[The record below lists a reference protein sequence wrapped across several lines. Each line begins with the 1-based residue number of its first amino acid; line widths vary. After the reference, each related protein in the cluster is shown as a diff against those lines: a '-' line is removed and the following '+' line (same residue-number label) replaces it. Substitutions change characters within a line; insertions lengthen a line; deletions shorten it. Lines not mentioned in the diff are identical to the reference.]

1 MDTFERKEAKY
12 LLSPLQYIQFRAL
25 ADRHLAQ
32 AEHHETDI
40 CSAYYDTPD
49 NTLAERTLREARFKE
64 NLRVRSYNG
73 PVSESGPGTPV
84 FIEVKRKFKDT
95 TSKRRISCTA
105 AAARAF
111 LSGMDYEQ
119 AIGRWPL
126 AGADAQTAGCS
137 PRSTQIAGEISWMAA
152 HYPDLAPKM
161 EVASHRLS
169 FAGAADPA
177 LRVTFDDDVRWRT
190 ADGAWRSLFAHGERI
205 LEVKCQ
211 QAMPL
216 WLVEALSA
224 CGAKP
229 MSASKYGLAYQACS
243 AGRRSAMQTTARAR
257 VGGRTPQDTGRAAKS
272 EPGSGVSGGNHAR
285 ARSHAASALS
295 LQPRRNSLVASIH
308 ALIGRALGPK
318 PAHAAHR

>member
-12 LLSPLQYIQFRAL
+12 LLSPMQYMQFRTL
-25 ADRHLAQ
+25 ADKHLAA

-49 NTLAERTLREARFKE
+49 DTLAERTLREARFKE
-64 NLRVRSYNG
+64 NLRVRSYSG
-73 PVSESGPGTPV
+73 TVSGSDPESPV
-84 FIEVKRKFKDT
+84 FVEVKRKFKDT

-126 AGADAQTAGCS
+126 ADADAQAAGCS
-137 PRSTQIAGEISWMAA
+137 PRSRQIAGEISWMAS
-152 HYPDLAPKM
+152 HYPDLAPRM

-169 FAGAADPA
+169 FADADDPA
-177 LRVTFDDDVRWRT
+177 LRITFDADVRWRT
-190 ADGAWRSLFAHGERI
+190 ADRTWRNLFAHGERI

-216 WLVEALSA
+216 WLVEALNA
-224 CGAKP
+224 CAAKP
-229 MSASKYGLAYQACS
+229 MSASKYGLAYQAS
-243 AGRRSAMQTTARAR
+243 AAGRRSAVQTAIRARMGEQASQDAARATR
-257 VGGRTPQDTGRAAKS
+257 HEGKPV
-272 EPGSGVSGGNHAR
+272 VSNGNHAR
-285 ARSHAASALS
+285 KRDRAASAPS
-295 LQPRRNSLVASIH
+295 LQPRRSGLVAGIH
-308 ALIGRALGPK
+308 AFIRQALGPK